1 MISFIQ
7 RTLRL
12 CCYSMLALVLH
23 THTAVATPTTIVTTL
38 PPLSALVTWLAPHAT
53 VHCLLPA
60 HADPHHM
67 QLTPKQ
73 VEQLKAARLLLRSSR
88 DDGHWTQLRP
98 QGKTLDLWPSEPSYT
113 HEAHKHEHEHEK
125 NSHAWLNPQE
135 VARILPQLAQALIR
149 LYPQQQAAIEQRTQE
164 AIHSTQ
170 VILQE
175 WQQQTQKMDLQ
186 HRGVLMQHPAWLN
199 FFHALNMPVW
209 QVLESGNHGQEQ
221 GPRVLDQA
229 LRSVQQ
235 HPHSLLIGEQRHS
248 NRALSWL
255 HQHHPEST
263 LITLDALGSA
273 HTPWVVLMRHNLHTL
288 THP

>member
-7 RTLRL
+7 HTLRL

-23 THTAVATPTTIVTTL
+23 AHAAVANPATIITTL
-38 PPLSALVTWLAPHAT
+38 PPLSALVTWLAPHAA
-53 VHCLLPA
+53 VDCLLPA
-60 HADPHHM
+60 NADPHHM

-73 VEQLKAARLLLRSSR
+73 VEQLKTASIFLRSSR

-98 QGKTLDLWPSEPSYT
+98 QGKTLDLWPSEPSHT
-113 HEAHKHEHEHEK
+113 HEAHKHEHEK

-164 AIHSTQ
+164 ALHSTQ

-175 WQQQTQKMDLQ
+175 WQQQTKNMDLQ

-199 FFHALNMPVW
+199 FFHALNIPVW

-229 LRSVQQ
+229 LHAVQK
-235 HPHSLLIGEQRHS
+235 HPNSLLIAEQRHS
-248 NRALSWL
+248 NRALDWL
-255 HQHHPEST
+255 HQHHPKSPF
-263 LITLDALGSA
+263 ITLDAIGSSDMSWTA
-273 HTPWVVLMRHNLHTL
+273 LMRHNLHIL